1 MIERTYEGIIPVKPE
16 IVKIISDNLDL
27 SLFRRDSEG

>member
-1 MIERTYEGIIPVKPE
+1 MIERTYEGIILVKPE

-27 SLFRRDSEG
+27 RLF